1 MSSIFE
7 TGHAK
12 NIANFQDLISFCQ
25 GYGTAYNP
33 SKAALQLGGLQNL
46 LQTAQTNLNSVTIS
60 ATAYDNAVNAR
71 ASAFDTLQK
80 LGTRMVNALKAT
92 DAGAKTIADATGFN
106 KKLNGASARKPAVKP
121 AQDSQSATV
130 SSKTVSTSQQS
141 YDQKI
146 EHFAK
151 LINVL
156 ATEPSYNP
164 NEVVLQT
171 ATLNAQL
178 TTLKNLNTAV
188 TNAYTTLSNA
198 RIARDQTLYAV
209 KTGLCDV
216 ALDVKNYIVSVF
228 GKSSPEYKQVSGI
241 RFNKI
246 RK

>member
-1 MSSIFE
+1 MSSTFE

-33 SKAALQLGGLQNL
+33 SKAALQLAGLQNL
-46 LQTAQTNLNSVTIS
+46 LQTAQTNLNNVTTS

-71 ASAFDTLQK
+71 ASAFESLQK
-80 LGTRMVNALKAT
+80 LGTRLVNALKAT
-92 DAGAKTIADATGFN
+92 DASAKTIADATGFN
-106 KKLNGASARKPAVKP
+106 KKLNGSSSRKPAAPAVKDP
-121 AQDSQSATV
+121 QSAPV

-178 TTLKNLNTAV
+178 TLLKNLNTAV

-198 RIARDQTLYAV
+198 RIVRDQTLYAV